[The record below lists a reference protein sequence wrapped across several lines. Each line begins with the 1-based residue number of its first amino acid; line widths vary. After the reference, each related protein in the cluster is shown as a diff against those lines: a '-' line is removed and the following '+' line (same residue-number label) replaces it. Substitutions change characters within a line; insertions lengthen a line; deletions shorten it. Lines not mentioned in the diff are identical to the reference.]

1 MRSGSKLIFEVNRL
15 DIGTIM
21 LKREDAFALVR
32 KNVAKENNV
41 KHMIAVGAVMKETAK
56 QLDEDPLK
64 WELVGIL
71 HDIDF
76 EKCTG
81 PNDHTKIAKEILKG
95 IVTDDIIEA
104 IMAHNYENTGVALD
118 NRMKKAL
125 VASDAVSGLLVACAL
140 VMPSKKMGEVRLDS
154 LMKKFKSKDF
164 AKGASRDGL
173 AVCTELGMTLEGFL
187 SVALEG
193 MKGVSGELGL

>member
-1 MRSGSKLIFEVNRL
+1 MHSGSKLIFEENRL
-15 DIGTIM
+15 DLGTAM
-21 LKREDAFALVR
+21 LKREDALALVR

-56 QLDEDPLK
+56 QLGEDASK

-76 EKCTG
+76 ERCTG
-81 PNDHTKIAKEILKG
+81 LNDHTKIAKEMLKDL
-95 IVTDDIIEA
+95 VTDEIIEA

-118 NRMKKAL
+118 SRIKKAL
-125 VASDAVSGLLVACAL
+125 VASDAVSGLVVASAL
-140 VMPSKKMGEVRLDS
+140 VMPSKKIEEVRLDS

-164 AKGASRDGL
+164 AKGASRDRI

>member
-1 MRSGSKLIFEVNRL
+1 MHSGSKLIFEENRL
-15 DIGTIM
+15 DLGTAM
-21 LKREDAFALVR
+21 LKREDALALVR

-56 QLDEDPLK
+56 QLGEDASK

-76 EKCTG
+76 ERCTG
-81 PNDHTKIAKEILKG
+81 LNDHTKIAKEMLKDL
-95 IVTDDIIEA
+95 VTDEIIEA

-118 NRMKKAL
+118 SRMKKAL
-125 VASDAVSGLLVACAL
+125 VASDAVSGLVVASAL
-140 VMPSKKMGEVRLDS
+140 VMPSKKIEEVRLDS

-164 AKGASRDGL
+164 AKGASRDRI

>member
-1 MRSGSKLIFEVNRL
+1 MHSGSKLIFEENRL
-15 DIGTIM
+15 DLGTVM
-21 LKREDAFALVR
+21 LKREDALALVR

-41 KHMIAVGAVMKETAK
+41 KHMMAVGAVMKETAK
-56 QLDEDPLK
+56 QLGEDPSK

-76 EKCTG
+76 ERCTG
-81 PNDHTKIAKEILKG
+81 LNDHTKIAKEMLKDL
-95 IVTDDIIEA
+95 VTDEIIEA

-118 NRMKKAL
+118 SRMKKAL
-125 VASDAVSGLLVACAL
+125 VASDAVSGLVVASAL
-140 VMPSKKMGEVRLDS
+140 VMPSKKIEEVRLDS

-164 AKGASRDGL
+164 AKGASRDRI